1 MDKDTAIK
9 NLRTK
14 VKKARMKTAMADVTL
29 RQRALRAEH
38 KPTVEIEEV
47 CDGFAIIV
55 DGVRFSFD
63 QEEDKKGLIKVFKK
77 LGITAT
83 YEEVY

>member
-1 MDKDTAIK
+1 
-9 NLRTK
+9 
-14 VKKARMKTAMADVTL
+14 MK
-29 RQRALRAEH
+29 H